1 MKNCHARNKSLQ
13 LNERVHDSSS
23 GDDNNGVPS
32 EENDH
37 SRQPLLPINN
47 NRKRYKFKHPNKYC
61 SVNEIMQ
68 RTCPPPPPQPL
79 PPPPS
84 SSFEC
89 TNDDDNGVGLAKDT
103 MRLKPSGT
111 INAETF
117 SFGWVKTDKRGRESR
132 VRDRSPE
139 ISEPVVSQSAVGY
152 KCGISLKK
160 LLFERYKAEMASV
173 EKDRERSDAT
183 IPPQV
188 KKPKENN

>member
-47 NRKRYKFKHPNKYC
+47 NRKRYK
-61 SVNEIMQ
+61 
-68 RTCPPPPPQPL
+68 
-79 PPPPS
+79 
-84 SSFEC
+84 
-89 TNDDDNGVGLAKDT
+89 
-103 MRLKPSGT
+103 
-111 INAETF
+111 
-117 SFGWVKTDKRGRESR
+117 
-132 VRDRSPE
+132 
-139 ISEPVVSQSAVGY
+139 
-152 KCGISLKK
+152 
-160 LLFERYKAEMASV
+160 AEMASV